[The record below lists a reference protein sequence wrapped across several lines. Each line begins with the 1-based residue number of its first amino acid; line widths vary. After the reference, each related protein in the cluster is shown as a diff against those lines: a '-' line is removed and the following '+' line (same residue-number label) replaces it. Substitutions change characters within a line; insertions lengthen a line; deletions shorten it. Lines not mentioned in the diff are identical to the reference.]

1 MISSFNTDIV
11 SLLKS
16 ISCYTLYI
24 YNKANRNQSTVY
36 LLMTQETSHEFI
48 IAREDKM
55 KLTGQIKQ

>member
-16 ISCYTLYI
+16 ISCYTLYM

-48 IAREDKM
+48 IESEDKK